1 MTITITLPPGTEE
14 RLRAQAE
21 ATGKSMDLLVIEAVE
36 ARLRLAE
43 LSLRDILAPVHADF
57 RDSALTEAELTE
69 MLRESLE
76 EVRETRLRQDDA
88 PT

>member
-21 ATGKSMDLLVIEAVE
+21 ATGKSLDLLVIEAVE

-43 LSLRDILAPVHADF
+43 LSLRDSLAPVHADF
-57 RDSALTEAELTE
+57 RDSGLTEAELTE
-69 MLRESLE
+69 ILRESLE
-76 EVRETRLRQDDA
+76 DVRETRLRQDDA
-88 PT
+88 PI